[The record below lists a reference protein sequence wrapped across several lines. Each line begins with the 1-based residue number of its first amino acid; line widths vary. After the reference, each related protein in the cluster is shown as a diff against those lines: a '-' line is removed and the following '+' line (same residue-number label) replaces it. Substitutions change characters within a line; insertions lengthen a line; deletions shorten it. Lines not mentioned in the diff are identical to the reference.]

1 LLHRACPRVAPKSP
15 LFTEAERVAL
25 EYADAT
31 TATVNNLH
39 DAVFARLREH
49 YDGQIEELTMLIA
62 RENASSRFNRAF
74 RVPSAV
80 LWRPAGRES
89 PGPRPLHGPAGA
101 HAVPG
106 LHPGLDRG
114 DDAIGIGSP
123 HEGFG
128 VGQYCA

>member
-25 EYADAT
+25 EHADAT

-49 YDGQIEELTMLIA
+49 YDDGQIEELTMLIA
-62 RENASSRFNRAF
+62 RENASSRFNPAL

-80 LWRPAGRES
+80 LWRSA
-89 PGPRPLHGPAGA
+89 
-101 HAVPG
+101 
-106 LHPGLDRG
+106 
-114 DDAIGIGSP
+114 
-123 HEGFG
+123 
-128 VGQYCA
+128 